1 MNPPS
6 RPSPPRGEGASVVSY
21 EELGFAKGEPHRI
34 SRQGFPEAIY
44 CPGKTLPQIV
54 KIFEILRQGPGP
66 VLATRATPEVAQAIL
81 EAHPEA
87 VYHETARLVVWGAK
101 PVDVQTKVLVMTA
114 GTADLP
120 VAEEAAVTAESLGRQ
135 VTRIFDVGVA
145 GMHRLMA
152 QREKMETADV
162 AIVCAGMEGALA
174 SVVGGI
180 VRCPVIAVP
189 TSVGYGAHFEGLAP
203 LLTMMNSCAS
213 NVSVVNIDNGFSA
226 GVIASLIT
234 AKKASC

>member
-1 MNPPS
+1 MIS
-6 RPSPPRGEGASVVSY
+6 DTDKRVSF

-44 CPGKTLPQIV
+44 CPGKTLPQIL
-54 KIFEILRQGPGP
+54 KIFETLSQGPGP
-66 VLATRATPEVAQAIL
+66 VIATRVTPEVGQAL
-81 EAHPEA
+81 TQAFPKA
-87 VYHETARLVVWGAK
+87 VYHETARLVIQGAK
-101 PVDVQTKVLVMTA
+101 PVEVENQVFVLTA

-120 VAEEAAVTAESLGRQ
+120 VAEEAAVTAESLGRR

-145 GMHRLMA
+145 GMHRLME
-152 QREKMETADV
+152 QRKKLETADV
-162 AIVCAGMEGALA
+162 VIVCAGMEGALA

-189 TSVGYGAHFEGLAP
+189 TSIGYGAHFEGLAP

-234 AKKASC
+234 ARRTAC

>member
-1 MNPPS
+1 VHVLDS
-6 RPSPPRGEGASVVSY
+6 RLRGNDVNY
-21 EELGFAKGEPHRI
+21 QELSFAKAEPHRI
-34 SRQGFPEAIY
+34 SRQGFPEAIF
-44 CPGKTLPQIV
+44 CQGKTQAQILA
-54 KIFEILRQGPGP
+54 IFQALCKGPGP
-66 VLATRATPEVAQAIL
+66 VLATRATPGTAKALVQT
-81 EAHPEA
+81 HPKA
-87 VYHETARLVVWGAK
+87 VYYPEARLVVWGPR
-101 PVDVQTKVLVMTA
+101 PVQVKTKVLVITA

-120 VAEEAAVTAESLGRQ
+120 VAEEAAVTAEALGRR
-135 VTRIFDVGVA
+135 VTRLFDVGVA
-145 GMHRLMA
+145 GMHRLLEH
-152 QREKMETADV
+152 RKMLEMADV

-203 LLTMMNSCAS
+203 LLTMMNSCAA

-234 AKKASC
+234 TAKAG